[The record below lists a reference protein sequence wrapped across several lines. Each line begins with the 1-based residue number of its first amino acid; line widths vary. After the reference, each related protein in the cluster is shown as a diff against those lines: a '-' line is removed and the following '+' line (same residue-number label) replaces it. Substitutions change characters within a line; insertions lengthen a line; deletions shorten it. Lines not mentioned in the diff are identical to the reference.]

1 MGFGAWGRM
10 KPVDYDVYICCRE
23 GSGAD
28 LAKLVS
34 AGLTRRGFRVFYEDR
49 LPGPGPDLRRLK
61 RIEGTPDFVLLLTPG
76 ALDPCADAQ
85 DPMRLEIAH
94 ALRTGSNIVPI
105 LVPGYVR
112 HPPGTLP
119 ADLAGLAGQRGLVY
133 DPDRSRESIARLAHA
148 LSSDA
153 AVEERRLMREAKRV
167 FLIAGLAI
175 LAVVAVEIARALPR
189 MLAPKIDE
197 RPLAPLALYWCGF
210 GQRLDNGR
218 WVEFALKDG
227 SPVFRGDRL
236 KVVFSPSA
244 DGFAYAVSRDLAGGV
259 SVLFP
264 GAVFEADTR
273 VRAGELYEVP
283 DETGWFALEE
293 QTGLDT
299 IYVLASYDPLENLEE
314 LVREPGGSMNAQA
327 RHSLL
332 ESTIWGLLDGRHA
345 AAGRTTRARSGRPIV
360 QDLEIRRGPSTCSA
374 TLADGVVVSRQP
386 ATERGLLSAAVEIRV
401 RYAGTR

>member
-1 MGFGAWGRM
+1 
-10 KPVDYDVYICCRE
+10 
-23 GSGAD
+23 
-28 LAKLVS
+28 
-34 AGLTRRGFRVFYEDR
+34 
-49 LPGPGPDLRRLK
+49 
-61 RIEGTPDFVLLLTPG
+61 
-76 ALDPCADAQ
+76 
-85 DPMRLEIAH
+85 MRLEIAH

-119 ADLAGLAGQRGLVY
+119 ADLAGLAGQRGVVY

-189 MLAPKIDE
+189 MLTPKIDE

-210 GQRLDNGR
+210 GQRLDTGR

-374 TLADGVVVSRQP
+374 TLADGVVVSRDL

-401 RYAGTR
+401 RYAGSR

>member
-1 MGFGAWGRM
+1 M
-10 KPVDYDVYICCRE
+10 KAADYDVYICCRE

-28 LAKLVS
+28 LARLVS
-34 AGLTRRGFRVFYEDR
+34 AGLTRRGFRVFHDDR
-49 LPGPGPDLRRLK
+49 APGSRPDARRLK
-61 RIEGTPDFVLLLTPG
+61 LIAETPDFVLLLTPG
-76 ALDPCADAQ
+76 ALDPCTDPQ
-85 DPMRLEIAH
+85 DPMRIEIAH
-94 ALRTGSNIVPI
+94 ALKAGSNIVPI

-119 ADLAGLAGQRGLVY
+119 ADLAGLAGHRGLAY
-133 DPDRSRESIARLAHA
+133 DPDRSQESVARLAHA

-153 AVEERRLMREAKRV
+153 AVEERRVMSGAKRV
-167 FLIAGLAI
+167 FVVAGLAI
-175 LAVVAVEIARALPR
+175 LAIAAVEIARALPK
-189 MLAPKIDE
+189 MLAPRIDE

-244 DGFAYAVSRDLAGGV
+244 DGFAYAVSRDLIGGV

-264 GAVFEADTR
+264 NAAYEADTR
-273 VRAGELYEVP
+273 VRAGELYEAP
-283 DETGWFALEE
+283 DETGWFTVEE
-293 QTGLDT
+293 QAGLDT
-299 IYVLASYDPLENLEE
+299 LYVLASYDPLENLEE
-314 LVREPGGSMNAQA
+314 LAREPGNLMNAQA

-332 ESTIWGLLDGRHA
+332 ESTVWGLLDGRHA
-345 AAGRTTRARSGRPIV
+345 ATGRIIRARSGRPIV
-360 QDLEIRRGPSTCSA
+360 QDLEVARGPSACSA
-374 TLADGVVVSRQP
+374 TLADGVVVSRDS
-386 ATERGLLSAAVEIRV
+386 AVERGLLSAAVEIRV

>member
-1 MGFGAWGRM
+1 
-10 KPVDYDVYICCRE
+10 
-23 GSGAD
+23 
-28 LAKLVS
+28 
-34 AGLTRRGFRVFYEDR
+34 
-49 LPGPGPDLRRLK
+49 
-61 RIEGTPDFVLLLTPG
+61 
-76 ALDPCADAQ
+76 
-85 DPMRLEIAH
+85 
-94 ALRTGSNIVPI
+94 
-105 LVPGYVR
+105 
-112 HPPGTLP
+112 
-119 ADLAGLAGQRGLVY
+119 
-133 DPDRSRESIARLAHA
+133 
-148 LSSDA
+148 
-153 AVEERRLMREAKRV
+153 MREAKRV

-218 WVEFALKDG
+218 WVEFALKDA
-227 SPVFRGDRL
+227 SPVFQGDRL
-236 KVVFSPSA
+236 KLVFSPSA
-244 DGFAYAVSRDLAGGV
+244 DGFAYAVSRDLIEGV

-264 GAVFEADTR
+264 NAAFEADTR
-273 VRAGELYEVP
+273 VRAGELYEAP
-283 DETGWFALEE
+283 DETGWFTLDGQA
-293 QTGLDT
+293 GLDT

-360 QDLEIRRGPSTCSA
+360 QNLEIRQGPSTCSA
-374 TLADGVVVSRQP
+374 TLADGVVVSRDL

-401 RYAGTR
+401 RYAGSR